1 MERRLELQPPHTCSL
16 TFPPARP
23 PSLLQPHSDG
33 LLVQLCVSPSAAKQL
48 RGHPLLAALLPL
60 ATWVGS
66 DTY

>member
-1 MERRLELQPPHTCSL
+1 MLTCVCTHSRTHPPSRPPADLQPY
-16 TFPPARP
+16 
-23 PSLLQPHSDG
+23 SDG

-66 DTY
+66 GAY